1 MVGFVKCFD
10 SNKAMSFK
18 VSDDKLLKKY
28 AKIWQKVSSLM
39 DTEFDSEPAYGDNDE
54 YMKTKI
60 KLHGDK
66 VNTIFQGKKGLKEN
80 EWYKYLSLIM
90 LDSVIRVN
98 KKYYPQTLL
107 EECKYEIKKNVFTV
121 ITSFD

>member
-18 VSDDKLLKKY
+18 VSDNKLLKKY
-28 AKIWQKVSSLM
+28 TKIWQKVSSLM

-66 VNTIFQGKKGLKEN
+66 VNTIFQGKKGLEEN
-80 EWYKYLSLIM
+80 E
-90 LDSVIRVN
+90 
-98 KKYYPQTLL
+98 
-107 EECKYEIKKNVFTV
+107 
-121 ITSFD
+121 

>member
-28 AKIWQKVSSLM
+28 TKIWQKVSSLM
-39 DTEFDSEPAYGDNDE
+39 DTEFDNEPAYGDNDE

-60 KLHGDK
+60 KLYGDK
-66 VNTIFQGKKGLKEN
+66 VNTIFQGKKVLKEN

-98 KKYYPQTLL
+98 K
-107 EECKYEIKKNVFTV
+107 ECKYEINNWKNV
-121 ITSFD
+121 SMK